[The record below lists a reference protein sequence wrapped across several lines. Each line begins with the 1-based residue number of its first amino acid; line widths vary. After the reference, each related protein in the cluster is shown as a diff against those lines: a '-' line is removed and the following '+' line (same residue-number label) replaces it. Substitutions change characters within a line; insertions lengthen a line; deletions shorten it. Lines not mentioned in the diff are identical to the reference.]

1 MENFIPETGN
11 TARMGLYN
19 NQWVR
24 TTNGQWLELTEAKFT
39 GDATARKNYRKDY
52 AGGVAND
59 SFFLRNC
66 GFFNDFVP
74 LDGTFKRNAA
84 NKIPVIDF
92 SLLP

>member
-11 TARMGLYN
+11 AERTGLYQ

-39 GDATARKNYRKDY
+39 GDATARKNFRKDY
-52 AGGVAND
+52 AGGIANG
-59 SFFLRNC
+59 SFYLRNC

-74 LDGTFKRNAA
+74 LDGIFKRNAG
-84 NKIPVIDF
+84 NKVPDIPF
-92 SLLP
+92 STLP